1 MVCSFFIFL
10 LHIKYNPPFF
20 DFIWLF
26 TMTVREKTWAV
37 LSESIPFP
45 PTMVLLF
52 WRVFCVAL
60 STHKDMALASL
71 KDCEQRG
78 FLYIHFHQYHIL
90 GLESTLI
97 LNHFELWTEAKF
109 IFDRHF
115 HLVKLSCFV
124 HAEIVQTTNEFKFL
138 SYSGLLVFNRAIQTV

>member
-1 MVCSFFIFL
+1 
-10 LHIKYNPPFF
+10 
-20 DFIWLF
+20 
-26 TMTVREKTWAV
+26 MTVREKAWAR
-37 LSESIPFP
+37 LSDCIPFS

-60 STHKDMALASL
+60 SIHKDMALASL
-71 KDCEQRG
+71 KNCEQS
-78 FLYIHFHQYHIL
+78 FFFIYIHFHQNNIL
-90 GLESTLI
+90 RLESTLI

-109 IFDRHF
+109 IFDSHF

-138 SYSGLLVFNRAIQTV
+138 RYSEILLLKNMAKIGTYKHLKNIWKS